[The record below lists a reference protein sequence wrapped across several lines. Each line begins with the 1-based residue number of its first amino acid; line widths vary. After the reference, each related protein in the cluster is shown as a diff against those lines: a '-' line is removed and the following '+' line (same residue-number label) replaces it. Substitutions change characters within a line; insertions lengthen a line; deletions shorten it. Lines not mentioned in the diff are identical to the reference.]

1 MAIPK
6 ADRQLEAHTSEV
18 LAPGEHLVAATR
30 ALAVGAFEGRL
41 GIIGELLTGA
51 VMQSL
56 LTGESVR
63 RAHRAGFPAAPRMVI
78 GMTERR
84 LLVWKA
90 ALFSHKVIRFLGD
103 VPLERVS
110 SVSVQP
116 AVDRRRVTFGFAD
129 AAPVSVTAYK
139 RDRPERLAENFQR
152 PLAAAPV
159 GVAHSEA
166 EEPVQQPAPTDF
178 PVAPAPSIA
187 GASTLTTMAAS
198 AAGPAA
204 QASAATLPLPP
215 PPPVTPARPARPA
228 ARSWATSMPVA
239 QSSPP
244 ASSEAEAADQRKCIQ
259 CGTANPGNA
268 QFCYRCYVPFAEQQ
282 NVARPA
288 APPLPQSSPAPVR
301 IPGALDSA
309 VKPTLSWAA
318 VPAPVKTRY
327 RSALVTKLAV
337 AGMVALVAF
346 VAYGGAQDAWARYTR
361 KHVVVPASIAGMG
374 KIDDPSLQPHVRQ
387 LETLAQQNG
396 ITGKAAFYG
405 FSGSVR
411 FYFAAFEYQRG
422 ANQTADDI
430 FGDFARGYA
439 NAGKARIDLVTKAV
453 DASEEATFIC
463 ARIRGG
469 VRGSLCMWTDRDTV
483 GFVQTIRQGIKP
495 THDLAAVVRFSV
507 ES

>member
-1 MAIPK
+1 M
-6 ADRQLEAHTSEV
+6 
-18 LAPGEHLVAATR
+18 AATR
-30 ALAVGAFEGRL
+30 ALAVGAFGGRL

-78 GMTERR
+78 GLTERR
-84 LLVWKA
+84 LLVWRA
-90 ALFSHKVIRFLGD
+90 ALFSHKPVRFLGD

-139 RDRPERLAENFQR
+139 RDHPERLAENFQR
-152 PLAAAPV
+152 PLVAAPV
-159 GVAHSEA
+159 GVAPSEA
-166 EEPVQQPAPTDF
+166 EERLRQPASTDF
-178 PVAPAPSIA
+178 PVAPAPSMA
-187 GASTLTTMAAS
+187 VASTLTTAAS
-198 AAGPAA
+198 AAGPGA
-204 QASAATLPLPP
+204 QASAVTPPFPP

-239 QSSPP
+239 QSTAPGSTESQPP
-244 ASSEAEAADQRKCIQ
+244 DQKRCIQ
-259 CGTANPGNA
+259 CGTANPENA
-268 QFCYRCYVPFAEQQ
+268 TFCWRCYVPFAEQ
-282 NVARPA
+282 NVERPA
-288 APPLPQSSPAPVR
+288 APPPPQSSPAPAR
-301 IPGALDSA
+301 IQGALDGA
-309 VKPTLSWAA
+309 VQPTLSWAA
-318 VPAPVKTRY
+318 VPAPIKTKY
-327 RSALVTKLAV
+327 RSAVVTKLAI

-346 VAYGGAQDAWARYTR
+346 VAYGGARDAWAKYTR

-374 KIDDPSLQPHVRQ
+374 KIDDPSLQPYVRQ

-405 FSGSVR
+405 FSGNAR
-411 FYFAAFEYQRG
+411 FNFAAFEYQRG
-422 ANQTADDI
+422 PNQSADDI

-439 NAGKARIDLVTKAV
+439 SAGKARIDMATKAV
-453 DASEEATFIC
+453 DVAEEATFIC

-469 VRGSLCMWTDRDTV
+469 VRGTLCMWTDHDIV

>member
-6 ADRQLEAHTSEV
+6 ADRQLEPHTSEV
-18 LAPGEHLVAATR
+18 LAPGEHVVAATR

-41 GIIGELLTGA
+41 GIVGELLTGA
-51 VMQSL
+51 LMQSL

-78 GMTERR
+78 GLTERR
-84 LLVWKA
+84 LLVWRA
-90 ALFSHKVIRFLGD
+90 ALFSHKPVRFLGD

-139 RDRPERLAENFQR
+139 RDHPERFAENFQR
-152 PLAAAPV
+152 PHVAASV
-159 GVAHSEA
+159 GVALLEA
-166 EEPVQQPAPTDF
+166 EERVQQPGSIDL
-178 PVAPAPSIA
+178 PVVPAPSMA
-187 GASTLTTMAAS
+187 MASTLTMGAS
-198 AAGPAA
+198 AAGPGA
-204 QASAATLPLPP
+204 QPPFPP

-239 QSSPP
+239 QSAAPGSPESQP
-244 ASSEAEAADQRKCIQ
+244 SDQKKCIQ
-259 CGTANPGNA
+259 CGTVNPGSA
-268 QFCYRCYVPFAEQQ
+268 LFCYRCYVPFAEQQ
-282 NVARPA
+282 NVVRPV
-288 APPLPQSSPAPVR
+288 APPLTQSSPAPVR

-318 VPAPVKTRY
+318 VPAPIKTKY
-327 RSALVTKLAV
+327 RSAMVTKVAIAV
-337 AGMVALVAF
+337 MVALVAF
-346 VAYGGAQDAWARYTR
+346 GAYGGARDAWARYTR

-374 KIDDPSLQPHVRQ
+374 KIDDPSLQRYVGQ

-405 FSGSVR
+405 FSGSPR
-411 FYFAAFEYQRG
+411 FYFAAFEYQKG
-422 ANQTADDI
+422 PNQSADDI
-430 FGDFARGYA
+430 FSDFARGYA
-439 NAGKARIDLVTKAV
+439 SAGKAKIDMATKAV
-453 DASEEATFIC
+453 DASEEATIIC

-483 GFVQTIRQGIKP
+483 GFVQTIRQDIRP
-495 THDLAAVVRFSV
+495 SHDLAAVVRFSV